1 MYSNSIFTTRNI
13 KAKYFRFEGTVILD
27 RNVVAYRVNENIID
41 PLFLINEQ
49 EKYVKRNQ
57 SFSIGAHIE
66 RFRARDL
73 TKLHLQIPCIEEQKI
88 LF

>member
-1 MYSNSIFTTRNI
+1 MLEEI
-13 KAKYFRFEGTVILD
+13 
-27 RNVVAYRVNENIID
+27 
-41 PLFLINEQ
+41 
-49 EKYVKRNQ
+49 Q

-73 TKLHLQIPCIEEQKI
+73 TKLHLQIPSIEEQKI